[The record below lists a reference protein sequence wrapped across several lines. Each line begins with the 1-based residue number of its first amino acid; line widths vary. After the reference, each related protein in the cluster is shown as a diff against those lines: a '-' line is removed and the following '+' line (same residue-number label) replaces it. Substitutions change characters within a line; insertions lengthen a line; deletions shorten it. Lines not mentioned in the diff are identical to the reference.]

1 MSSTP
6 TQDKSKPGKVRQAA
20 TAAAPRPELHELV
33 EQLPLWRRPGYL
45 IRRLHQLHYAIFFEE
60 CAGFDITPVQY
71 GLLTI
76 LSTNPGCDQITIASH
91 LGIDRTNVADVLA
104 RLSHAGLVERER
116 SRTDRRAM
124 VARLTPQGEDVLTR
138 MHPHMA
144 RAQERLLESLTPE
157 RRELFLKT
165 LMELIDATNKYGRA
179 ALTPA
184 HLEPGARAG

>member
-1 MSSTP
+1 VST
-6 TQDKSKPGKVRQAA
+6 KPKEPRPRPEKQA
-20 TAAAPRPELHELV
+20 TAAPAAVPRPELHELV
-33 EQLPLWRRPGYL
+33 ERLPLWRRPGYL

-76 LSTNPGCDQITIASH
+76 LSTNPGCDQITIASQ

-104 RLSHAGLVERER
+104 RLSHAGLVQRER
-116 SRTDRRAM
+116 SRIDRRAM
-124 VARLTPQGEDVLTR
+124 VARLTPEGEDVLQR

-157 RRELFLKT
+157 RRERFLET
-165 LMELIDATNKYGRA
+165 LVELMDANNKYGRA
-179 ALTPA
+179 ALA
-184 HLEPGARAG
+184 PGRNET